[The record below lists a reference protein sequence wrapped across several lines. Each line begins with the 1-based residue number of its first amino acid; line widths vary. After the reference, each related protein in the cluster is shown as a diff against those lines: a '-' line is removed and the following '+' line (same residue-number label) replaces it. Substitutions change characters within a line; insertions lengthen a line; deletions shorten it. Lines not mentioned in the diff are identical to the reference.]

1 MWKRNKISLS
11 DNSKNI
17 TFNKNLGLRHQIMR
31 EPSVVDEFYFE
42 NCQPSDDSLESVS
55 VVDPIIILL
64 NQERIDNMGTTAAK
78 TFLDSLSPKS
88 NALSELR
95 SKVSD
100 DDLMSMIKSRHLQSP
115 SEILAWCRYIK
126 ENVDAFNS
134 EIAKIKAEQ
143 IAQEEEAVKQNSTIS
158 DELVT
163 TD

>member
-1 MWKRNKISLS
+1 MWKRNKMSLS

-42 NCQPSDDSLESVS
+42 NCQPCDDSLESVS

-95 SKVSD
+95 AKISD
-100 DDLMSMIKSRHLQSP
+100 DALMSMMKSRHLQSP
-115 SEILAWCRYIK
+115 SEILAWCRYMK
-126 ENVDAFNS
+126 NNVDEFNS
-134 EIAKIKAEQ
+134 ELAKIQAEQ
-143 IAQEEEAVKQNSTIS
+143 IVQKEEEKKNHSPSV
-158 DELVT
+158 EPVT
-163 TD
+163 TE